1 MNLNAYLR
9 FEEIILDVDVEAH
22 VGKGN
27 VDRKMEE
34 QAENMLKRVKMHENT
49 DEFKEQERS
58 LTAQFNVESDNHK
71 LRVLE

>member
-1 MNLNAYLR
+1 MNLNVHLR

-34 QAENMLKRVKMHENT
+34 QAENMLKRVIMHENT
-49 DEFKEQERS
+49 DEF
-58 LTAQFNVESDNHK
+58 
-71 LRVLE
+71 

>member
-1 MNLNAYLR
+1 MNLNACLR
-9 FEEIILDVDVEAH
+9 FEEIILDVDVEAY
-22 VGKGN
+22 VGKCN
-27 VDRKMEE
+27 ADRKMEE
-34 QAENMLKRVKMHENT
+34 QAKNMLKRVKMHENT

>member
-1 MNLNAYLR
+1 MNLNACLR

-34 QAENMLKRVKMHENT
+34 QAENMLKRVIMHENT
-49 DEFKEQERS
+49 DEF
-58 LTAQFNVESDNHK
+58 
-71 LRVLE
+71 

>member
-1 MNLNAYLR
+1 MNLNACLR
-9 FEEIILDVDVEAH
+9 IEEIILDVDVEAH

-34 QAENMLKRVKMHENT
+34 QAENMLKLVKMHENT
-49 DEFKEQERS
+49 YEFKEQERS

>member
-1 MNLNAYLR
+1 M
-9 FEEIILDVDVEAH
+9 
-22 VGKGN
+22 GKGN

-34 QAENMLKRVKMHENT
+34 QAENMLKRIIMHENT
-49 DEFKEQERS
+49 YEFKEQERS